1 MELIPKTFEKQSGS
15 WGMDQFTLPFI
26 APAFIELWNIC
37 LVCERERERGVYIKG
52 TLISMFLSL
61 RLLKPKALKG
71 VRERQRLQT
80 SRMNERGGKA

>member
-1 MELIPKTFEKQSGS
+1 VGVGGWISSRFLSLRLLSLNYGIYVWCVRERER
-15 WGMDQFTLPFI
+15 
-26 APAFIELWNIC
+26 
-37 LVCERERERGVYIKG
+37 ERERERGVYIKG